1 MFLDRPVV
9 VLARVLVLA
18 GARAAENLV
27 VRRRWA
33 VTSALWGLVACVAA
47 PGAAQAAAAPAA
59 PADHVKP
66 AAPAKSGEAAP
77 IMSLVPQPAKIE
89 PKSGFFALYAS
100 TKFAAPAPLRALAE
114 RFAGELRAGTG
125 LPLPVGAPG
134 GGKAIALALDP
145 QLAAALGDEGY
156 RLRVAAGKVEV
167 RAAKPAGI
175 FYGLQTFRQLL
186 PPEVFRRA
194 PSGQIADWRAPCV
207 EIEDK
212 PRFSWRGSHL
222 DVGRHFQ
229 SKEAILKHLDLMAM
243 HKLNVFQWHLTEDQ
257 GWRLEIKKYPK
268 LTEVGAWRKDSAL
281 GPPPEDETV
290 KKNWRF
296 AGKGHGGFYTQDDAR
311 EVVRYAADR
320 FITVVP
326 EIEMPG
332 HAKAAIAAYPELGNT
347 GAKVEVETT
356 WGVFHEIFS
365 PTDQTLHFLQD
376 VLEEVLAIF
385 PSKFIHVGGDEAVK
399 TEWKASPVAQAR
411 MKALGL
417 KSEEQLQSWF
427 IQQMG
432 AWLNAH
438 GRRLVGWDEILEGG
452 LAPGATVMAWRGIE
466 HAVAAAKLGHDA
478 VMAPTDWTYLDYLQ
492 SKDPNEPVGIGGN
505 NPLENVYAFDPI
517 PGALPPELEKHI
529 LGGQA
534 QIWTEYIPNAKH
546 LEYMAWP
553 RLCALAETVWSPRA
567 ARDFAGFKARLA
579 GGHLARLGYL
589 DVAYRP
595 LTGPLPTA
603 LTIP

>member
-1 MFLDRPVV
+1 MLPDRPDARRRLVGPAHHARGHRAG
-9 VLARVLVLA
+9 LAVLA
-18 GARAAENLV
+18 GA
-27 VRRRWA
+27 
-33 VTSALWGLVACVAA
+33 VAMAS
-47 PGAAQAAAAPAA
+47 AAAVAQPAA
-59 PADHVKP
+59 PAPTP
-66 AAPAKSGEAAP
+66 AGEATS
-77 IMSLVPQPAKIE
+77 IMNLVPQPAKLVSK
-89 PKSGFFALYAS
+89 PGSFTLDDK
-100 TKFAAPAPLRALAE
+100 TKIAAPAALRGVAE
-114 RFAGELRAGTG
+114 RFAADLRQGTG
-125 LPLPVGAPG
+125 LGLPVVAAG
-134 GGKAIALALDP
+134 GGKSIVLGLDP
-145 QLAAALGDEGY
+145 KLAAALGDEGY
-156 RLRVAAGKVEV
+156 RLRITATKVEV
-167 RAAKPAGI
+167 QAAKPAGV

-194 PSGQIADWRAPCV
+194 PTGAVTAWKAPCV

-222 DVGRHFQ
+222 DVGRHFHA
-229 SKEAILKHLDLMAM
+229 KATILKHLDLMAM

-281 GPPPEDETV
+281 GPPPEDEKV

-296 AGKGHGGFYTQDDAR
+296 RGKGHGGFYTQDDAR
-311 EVVRYAADR
+311 EVVRYAAER

-365 PTDQTLHFLQD
+365 PTDQTLKFLQD
-376 VLEEVLAIF
+376 VMEEVLAIF

-417 KSEEQLQSWF
+417 KTEEQLQSWF
-427 IQQMG
+427 VKQMG
-432 AWLNAH
+432 AWLDAH

-466 HAVAAAKLGHDA
+466 HAVSAAKQGHDA
-478 VMAPTDWTYLDYLQ
+478 IMAPTDWTYFDYLQ

-505 NPLENVYAFDPI
+505 LPLETVYAFDPI

-534 QIWTEYIPNAKH
+534 QIWTEYIPNGKH

-567 ARDFAGFKARLA
+567 ARDWKGFRARLA

-595 LTGPLPTA
+595 LAGPLPTS